1 MLESKDILKFINGS
15 SVNYQ
20 NTIFDE
26 LRKGI
31 LLSQDVDLTEFDSFL
46 QNSVKKGSVLI
57 VNVTSPSGNQFVQ
70 ILRTNKSLT
79 STTLVAE
86 DYINAIN
93 CTGNYEEILSKY
105 NIEYLLISK
114 NSALAKNIFNNSK
127 YEKIFEDKISYVIK
141 VKN

>member
-31 LLSQDVDLTEFDSFL
+31 LLSQDVDLTEFDVFS

-57 VNVTSPSGNQFVQ
+57 VNVSSTSVNQYVQ
-70 ILRTNKSLT
+70 ILRTNKYRT
-79 STTLVAE
+79 SETIVARDYVNKIIDVLV
-86 DYINAIN
+86 
-93 CTGNYEEILSKY
+93 SHHVQ
-105 NIEYLLISK
+105 S
-114 NSALAKNIFNNSK
+114 
-127 YEKIFEDKISYVIK
+127 
-141 VKN
+141 

>member
-1 MLESKDILKFINGS
+1 MNPRNTMNEMASYMQNQMVNIWGDNMLESKDILKFINGS

-31 LLSQDVDLTEFDSFL
+31 LLSQDVDLTEFDVFS
-46 QNSVKKGSVLI
+46 QNSVKEGSVLI

-86 DYINAIN
+86 DYVN
-93 CTGNYEEILSKY
+93 
-105 NIEYLLISK
+105 
-114 NSALAKNIFNNSK
+114 
-127 YEKIFEDKISYVIK
+127 KIIDVLVSHHVQS
-141 VKN
+141 

>member
-1 MLESKDILKFINGS
+1 MNPKNMMNKMASYMQNQMVNIQGDNMLESKDILKFINGS

-31 LLSQDVDLTEFDSFL
+31 LLSQDVDLTEFDVFL

-57 VNVTSPSGNQFVQ
+57 VDVTSPSGNQFVQ

-79 STTLVAE
+79 STTVVAE
-86 DYINAIN
+86 DYVN
-93 CTGNYEEILSKY
+93 
-105 NIEYLLISK
+105 
-114 NSALAKNIFNNSK
+114 
-127 YEKIFEDKISYVIK
+127 KIIDVLVSHHV
-141 VKN
+141 

>member
-1 MLESKDILKFINGS
+1 MNPKNMMNKMASYMQNQMVNIQGDNMLESKDILKFINGS

-31 LLSQDVDLTEFDSFL
+31 LLSEDVDLTEFDAFL

-57 VNVTSPSGNQFVQ
+57 VDVTATSGNQFVQ

-86 DYINAIN
+86 DYVN
-93 CTGNYEEILSKY
+93 
-105 NIEYLLISK
+105 
-114 NSALAKNIFNNSK
+114 
-127 YEKIFEDKISYVIK
+127 KIIDVLVSHHVQS
-141 VKN
+141 

>member
-1 MLESKDILKFINGS
+1 MNPRNTMNEMASYMQNQMVNIWGDNMLESKDILKFINGS

-31 LLSQDVDLTEFDSFL
+31 LLSRDVDLTEFDAFL

-57 VNVTSPSGNQFVQ
+57 VNVTSSSGNQFVQ

-86 DYINAIN
+86 DYVN
-93 CTGNYEEILSKY
+93 
-105 NIEYLLISK
+105 
-114 NSALAKNIFNNSK
+114 
-127 YEKIFEDKISYVIK
+127 KIIDVLVSHHVQ
-141 VKN
+141 N

>member
-1 MLESKDILKFINGS
+1 MNPKNMMNKMASYMQNQMVNIQGDNMLESKDILKFINGS

-31 LLSQDVDLTEFDSFL
+31 LLSQDVDLTEFDAFL
-46 QNSVKKGSVLI
+46 QNSVKKGSVLIVNI

-86 DYINAIN
+86 DYVN
-93 CTGNYEEILSKY
+93 
-105 NIEYLLISK
+105 
-114 NSALAKNIFNNSK
+114 
-127 YEKIFEDKISYVIK
+127 KIIDVLVSHHAQS
-141 VKN
+141 

>member
-1 MLESKDILKFINGS
+1 MNPKNMMNKMASYMQNQMVNIQGDNMLESKDILKFINGS

-31 LLSQDVDLTEFDSFL
+31 LLSQDVDLTEFDAFL

-57 VNVTSPSGNQFVQ
+57 VNVTSPYVNQFVQ

-86 DYINAIN
+86 DYVN
-93 CTGNYEEILSKY
+93 
-105 NIEYLLISK
+105 
-114 NSALAKNIFNNSK
+114 
-127 YEKIFEDKISYVIK
+127 KIIDVLVSHDVYS
-141 VKN
+141 

>member
-1 MLESKDILKFINGS
+1 MNPKNTMNEMASYMQNQMVNIWGDNMLESKDILKFINGS

-31 LLSQDVDLTEFDSFL
+31 LLSQDVDLTEFDAFL

-86 DYINAIN
+86 DYVN
-93 CTGNYEEILSKY
+93 
-105 NIEYLLISK
+105 
-114 NSALAKNIFNNSK
+114 
-127 YEKIFEDKISYVIK
+127 KIIDVLVSHHVQS
-141 VKN
+141 

>member
-1 MLESKDILKFINGS
+1 MNPRNTMNEMASYMQNQMVNIWGDNMLESKDILKFINGS

-31 LLSQDVDLTEFDSFL
+31 LLSQDVDLTEFDAFL
-46 QNSVKKGSVLI
+46 QNSAKKGSVLI
-57 VNVTSPSGNQFVQ
+57 VNVTSPYVNQFVQ

-86 DYINAIN
+86 DYVN
-93 CTGNYEEILSKY
+93 
-105 NIEYLLISK
+105 
-114 NSALAKNIFNNSK
+114 
-127 YEKIFEDKISYVIK
+127 KIIDVLVSHHVQS
-141 VKN
+141 

>member
-1 MLESKDILKFINGS
+1 MNPKNTMNEMASYMQNQMVNIWGDNMLESKDILKFINGS

-31 LLSQDVDLTEFDSFL
+31 LLSQDVDLTEFDAFL
-46 QNSVKKGSVLI
+46 QNSVKKGNVLI

-79 STTLVAE
+79 STTLIAE
-86 DYINAIN
+86 DYVN
-93 CTGNYEEILSKY
+93 
-105 NIEYLLISK
+105 
-114 NSALAKNIFNNSK
+114 
-127 YEKIFEDKISYVIK
+127 KIIDVLVSHHVQS
-141 VKN
+141 

>member
-1 MLESKDILKFINGS
+1 MNPKNTMNEMASYMQNQMVNIWGDNMLESKDILKFINGS

-31 LLSQDVDLTEFDSFL
+31 LLSQDVDLTEFDAFL

-79 STTLVAE
+79 STTLIAE
-86 DYINAIN
+86 DYVN
-93 CTGNYEEILSKY
+93 
-105 NIEYLLISK
+105 
-114 NSALAKNIFNNSK
+114 
-127 YEKIFEDKISYVIK
+127 KIIDVLVSHHVQS
-141 VKN
+141 

>member
-1 MLESKDILKFINGS
+1 MNPKNMMNKMVSYMQNQMVNIQGDNMLESKDILKFINGS

-31 LLSQDVDLTEFDSFL
+31 LLSQDVDLTEFDAFL

-86 DYINAIN
+86 DYVN
-93 CTGNYEEILSKY
+93 
-105 NIEYLLISK
+105 
-114 NSALAKNIFNNSK
+114 
-127 YEKIFEDKISYVIK
+127 KIIDVLVSHHVQS
-141 VKN
+141 

>member
-1 MLESKDILKFINGS
+1 MNPRNTMNEMASYMQNQMVNIWGDNMLESKDILKFINGS

-31 LLSQDVDLTEFDSFL
+31 LLSQDVDLTEFDAFL

-57 VNVTSPSGNQFVQ
+57 VDVTSPSGNQFVQ

-86 DYINAIN
+86 DYVN
-93 CTGNYEEILSKY
+93 
-105 NIEYLLISK
+105 
-114 NSALAKNIFNNSK
+114 
-127 YEKIFEDKISYVIK
+127 KIIDVLVSHHVQS
-141 VKN
+141 

>member
-1 MLESKDILKFINGS
+1 MNSRNTMNEMASYMQDQMVNIWGDNMLESKDILEFINGS

-31 LLSQDVDLTEFDSFL
+31 LLSEDVDLTEFDAFL

-57 VNVTSPSGNQFVQ
+57 VDVTATSGNQFVQ

-86 DYINAIN
+86 DYIN
-93 CTGNYEEILSKY
+93 
-105 NIEYLLISK
+105 
-114 NSALAKNIFNNSK
+114 
-127 YEKIFEDKISYVIK
+127 KIIDVLVSHHVQS
-141 VKN
+141 

>member
-1 MLESKDILKFINGS
+1 MNPKNMMNKMASYMQNQMVNIQGDNMLESKDILKFINGS

-31 LLSQDVDLTEFDSFL
+31 LLSQDVDLTEFDVFS

-57 VNVTSPSGNQFVQ
+57 VNVTSPSVNQFVQ
-70 ILRTNKSLT
+70 ISRTNKSLT

-86 DYINAIN
+86 DYVN
-93 CTGNYEEILSKY
+93 
-105 NIEYLLISK
+105 
-114 NSALAKNIFNNSK
+114 
-127 YEKIFEDKISYVIK
+127 KIIDVLVSHHVQS
-141 VKN
+141 

>member
-1 MLESKDILKFINGS
+1 MNPKNTMNEMASYMQNQMVNIWGDNMLESKDILKFINGS

-31 LLSQDVDLTEFDSFL
+31 LLSQDVDLTEFDAFL

-57 VNVTSPSGNQFVQ
+57 VDVTSPSGNQFVQ

-86 DYINAIN
+86 DYVN
-93 CTGNYEEILSKY
+93 
-105 NIEYLLISK
+105 
-114 NSALAKNIFNNSK
+114 
-127 YEKIFEDKISYVIK
+127 KIIDVLVSHHVQS
-141 VKN
+141 

>member
-1 MLESKDILKFINGS
+1 MNPKNIMNKMASYMQNQMVNIQGDNMLESKDILKFINGS

-86 DYINAIN
+86 DYIN
-93 CTGNYEEILSKY
+93 
-105 NIEYLLISK
+105 
-114 NSALAKNIFNNSK
+114 
-127 YEKIFEDKISYVIK
+127 KIIDVLVSHHVQS
-141 VKN
+141 

>member
-1 MLESKDILKFINGS
+1 MNPKNTMNKMASYMQNQMVNIWGDNMLESKDILKFINGS

-31 LLSQDVDLTEFDSFL
+31 LLSQDVDLTEFDVFL

-86 DYINAIN
+86 DYVN
-93 CTGNYEEILSKY
+93 
-105 NIEYLLISK
+105 
-114 NSALAKNIFNNSK
+114 
-127 YEKIFEDKISYVIK
+127 KIIDVLVSHHVQS
-141 VKN
+141 

>member
-1 MLESKDILKFINGS
+1 MNPKNMMNKMASYMQNQMVNIQGDNMLESKDILKFINGS

-31 LLSQDVDLTEFDSFL
+31 LLSQDVDLTEFDVFL

-57 VNVTSPSGNQFVQ
+57 VDVTSPSGNQFVQ

-86 DYINAIN
+86 DYVN
-93 CTGNYEEILSKY
+93 
-105 NIEYLLISK
+105 
-114 NSALAKNIFNNSK
+114 
-127 YEKIFEDKISYVIK
+127 KIIDVLVSHHV
-141 VKN
+141 

>member
-1 MLESKDILKFINGS
+1 MNPKNMMNKMASYMQNQMVNIQGDNMLESKDILKFINGS

-31 LLSQDVDLTEFDSFL
+31 LLSQDVDLTEFDAFL

-86 DYINAIN
+86 DYVN
-93 CTGNYEEILSKY
+93 
-105 NIEYLLISK
+105 
-114 NSALAKNIFNNSK
+114 
-127 YEKIFEDKISYVIK
+127 KIIDVLVSHHVQS
-141 VKN
+141 

>member
-1 MLESKDILKFINGS
+1 MNPKNMMNKMASYMQNQMVNIQGDNMLESKDILKFINGS

-31 LLSQDVDLTEFDSFL
+31 LLSQDVDLTEFDVFS

-57 VNVTSPSGNQFVQ
+57 VNVTSPYVNQFVQ

-86 DYINAIN
+86 DYVN
-93 CTGNYEEILSKY
+93 
-105 NIEYLLISK
+105 
-114 NSALAKNIFNNSK
+114 
-127 YEKIFEDKISYVIK
+127 KIIDVLVSHHVQS
-141 VKN
+141 

>member
-1 MLESKDILKFINGS
+1 MNPKNMMNKMASYMQNQMVNIQGDNMLESKDILKFINGS

-26 LRKGI
+26 LQKGI
-31 LLSQDVDLTEFDSFL
+31 LLSQDVDLTEFDAFL

-86 DYINAIN
+86 DYVN
-93 CTGNYEEILSKY
+93 
-105 NIEYLLISK
+105 
-114 NSALAKNIFNNSK
+114 
-127 YEKIFEDKISYVIK
+127 KIIDVLVSHHV
-141 VKN
+141 

>member
-1 MLESKDILKFINGS
+1 MNSRNTMNEMASYMQNQMVNIWGDNMLESKDILKFINGS

-31 LLSQDVDLTEFDSFL
+31 LLSQDVDLTEFDAFL

-86 DYINAIN
+86 DYVN
-93 CTGNYEEILSKY
+93 
-105 NIEYLLISK
+105 
-114 NSALAKNIFNNSK
+114 
-127 YEKIFEDKISYVIK
+127 KIIDVLVSHHVQS
-141 VKN
+141 

>member
-1 MLESKDILKFINGS
+1 MNPKNMMNKMVSYMQNQMVNIQGDNMLESKDILKFINGS

-31 LLSQDVDLTEFDSFL
+31 LLSQDVDLTEFDVFS

-57 VNVTSPSGNQFVQ
+57 VNVTNPHVNQFVQ

-86 DYINAIN
+86 DYVN
-93 CTGNYEEILSKY
+93 
-105 NIEYLLISK
+105 
-114 NSALAKNIFNNSK
+114 
-127 YEKIFEDKISYVIK
+127 KIIDVLVSHHVQS
-141 VKN
+141 

>member
-1 MLESKDILKFINGS
+1 MNPKNMMNKMASYMQNQMVNIQGDNMLESKDILKFINGS

-31 LLSQDVDLTEFDSFL
+31 LLSQDVDLTEFDAFL

-57 VNVTSPSGNQFVQ
+57 VNVTSPYVNQFVQ

-86 DYINAIN
+86 DYVN
-93 CTGNYEEILSKY
+93 
-105 NIEYLLISK
+105 
-114 NSALAKNIFNNSK
+114 
-127 YEKIFEDKISYVIK
+127 KIIDVLVSHHVQS
-141 VKN
+141 

>member
-1 MLESKDILKFINGS
+1 MNPKNMMNKMASYMQNQMVNIQGDNMLESKDILKFINGS

-31 LLSQDVDLTEFDSFL
+31 LLSQDVDLTEFDAFL

-57 VNVTSPSGNQFVQ
+57 VNVTSPYVNQFVQ

-86 DYINAIN
+86 DYVN
-93 CTGNYEEILSKY
+93 
-105 NIEYLLISK
+105 
-114 NSALAKNIFNNSK
+114 
-127 YEKIFEDKISYVIK
+127 KIIDVLVSHHV
-141 VKN
+141 

>member
-1 MLESKDILKFINGS
+1 MNPKNMMNKMASYMQNQMVNIQGGNMLESKDILKFINGS

-31 LLSQDVDLTEFDSFL
+31 LLSQDVDLTEFDVFL

-57 VNVTSPSGNQFVQ
+57 VDVTSPSGNQFVQ

-86 DYINAIN
+86 DYVN
-93 CTGNYEEILSKY
+93 
-105 NIEYLLISK
+105 
-114 NSALAKNIFNNSK
+114 
-127 YEKIFEDKISYVIK
+127 KIIDVLVSHHVQS
-141 VKN
+141 

>member
-1 MLESKDILKFINGS
+1 MNPRNTMNEMASYMQNQMVNIWGDNMLESKDILKFINGS
-15 SVNYQ
+15 SVNHQ

-31 LLSQDVDLTEFDSFL
+31 LLSQDVDLTEFDAFL

-86 DYINAIN
+86 DYVN
-93 CTGNYEEILSKY
+93 
-105 NIEYLLISK
+105 
-114 NSALAKNIFNNSK
+114 
-127 YEKIFEDKISYVIK
+127 KIIDVLVSHHVQS
-141 VKN
+141 

>member
-1 MLESKDILKFINGS
+1 MNPKNMMNKMASYMQNQMVNIQGDNMLESKDILKFINGS

-31 LLSQDVDLTEFDSFL
+31 LLSQDVDLTEFDAFL

-57 VNVTSPSGNQFVQ
+57 VDVTSPSGNQFVQ

-86 DYINAIN
+86 DYVN
-93 CTGNYEEILSKY
+93 
-105 NIEYLLISK
+105 
-114 NSALAKNIFNNSK
+114 
-127 YEKIFEDKISYVIK
+127 KIIDVLVSHHVQS
-141 VKN
+141 

>member
-1 MLESKDILKFINGS
+1 MNPKNMMNKIASYIQNQMVNIQGDNMLESKDILKFINGS

-31 LLSQDVDLTEFDSFL
+31 LLSQDVDLTEFDAFL

-57 VNVTSPSGNQFVQ
+57 VDVTSPSGNQFVQ

-86 DYINAIN
+86 DYVN
-93 CTGNYEEILSKY
+93 
-105 NIEYLLISK
+105 
-114 NSALAKNIFNNSK
+114 
-127 YEKIFEDKISYVIK
+127 KIIDVLVSHHVQS
-141 VKN
+141 

>member
-1 MLESKDILKFINGS
+1 MNPKNMMNKMGSYMQNQMVNIWGDNMLESKDILKFINGS

-31 LLSQDVDLTEFDSFL
+31 LLSQDVDLTEFDAFL

-79 STTLVAE
+79 STTLVAQ
-86 DYINAIN
+86 DYVN
-93 CTGNYEEILSKY
+93 
-105 NIEYLLISK
+105 
-114 NSALAKNIFNNSK
+114 
-127 YEKIFEDKISYVIK
+127 KIIDVLVSHHVQS
-141 VKN
+141 

>member
-1 MLESKDILKFINGS
+1 MNPRNTMNEMASYMQNQMVNIWGDNMLESKDILKFINGS

-31 LLSQDVDLTEFDSFL
+31 LLSQDVDLTEFDAFL

-86 DYINAIN
+86 DYVN
-93 CTGNYEEILSKY
+93 
-105 NIEYLLISK
+105 
-114 NSALAKNIFNNSK
+114 
-127 YEKIFEDKISYVIK
+127 KIIDVLVSHHVQS
-141 VKN
+141 

>member
-1 MLESKDILKFINGS
+1 MNPKNMMNKMASYMQNQMVNIQGDNMLESKDILKFINGS

-31 LLSQDVDLTEFDSFL
+31 LLSQDVDLTEFDVFL

-57 VNVTSPSGNQFVQ
+57 VDVTSHSGNQFVQ

-86 DYINAIN
+86 DYVN
-93 CTGNYEEILSKY
+93 
-105 NIEYLLISK
+105 
-114 NSALAKNIFNNSK
+114 
-127 YEKIFEDKISYVIK
+127 KIIDVLVSHHVQS
-141 VKN
+141 

>member
-1 MLESKDILKFINGS
+1 MNPKNMMNKMASYMQNQMVNIQGDNMLESKDILKFINGS

-31 LLSQDVDLTEFDSFL
+31 LLSQDVDLTEFDVFL

-57 VNVTSPSGNQFVQ
+57 VDVTSPSGNQFVQ

-86 DYINAIN
+86 DYVN
-93 CTGNYEEILSKY
+93 
-105 NIEYLLISK
+105 
-114 NSALAKNIFNNSK
+114 
-127 YEKIFEDKISYVIK
+127 KIIDVLVSHHVQS
-141 VKN
+141 

>member
-1 MLESKDILKFINGS
+1 MNPKNMMNKMASYMQNQMVNIQGDNMLESKDILKFINGS

-31 LLSQDVDLTEFDSFL
+31 LLSQDVDLTEFDAFL

-86 DYINAIN
+86 DYVN
-93 CTGNYEEILSKY
+93 
-105 NIEYLLISK
+105 
-114 NSALAKNIFNNSK
+114 
-127 YEKIFEDKISYVIK
+127 KIIDVLVSHHV
-141 VKN
+141 